1 MDVSNL
7 GLVIRPGIWAQETY
21 LKENT
26 ILMVLCDLPY
36 DADDYI
42 FDIEQLKQLKQQ
54 NNKT

>member
-7 GLVIRPGIWAQETY
+7 GLVIPPGIWAQETY

-26 ILMVLCDLPY
+26 ILVVLCDLPY